1 MWDGMPTCQDCGAQ
15 HAVGEPCRGQFRD
28 EDESF
33 AADPVRPGTVLGGQW
48 RVESRLGK
56 GGMSSVFLAV
66 DERLGRKVAVKVLAE
81 ELCHDTEGLA
91 RFDRE
96 TRRTA
101 QMEHPNIVP
110 VYATGR
116 HGARPFVVMKHLE
129 GMPLSRYLR
138 TVPTPLPLAEVRALM
153 KQLCAALQYI
163 HTQGVI
169 HRDIKPSNLFVTPD
183 GHLTV
188 LDLGIALDMMADPI
202 TRTGVV
208 MGTPRYIAPEQALG
222 KRIDHRADLF
232 STAVLLS
239 DLLGSKRPGDEGPE
253 DARLPALLAA
263 VVERGLSP
271 DPARRFA
278 DAQELGATLEA
289 AFAAVL
295 NPAAPPKRRTRGPL
309 IAIAAGVVVL
319 AAAGVSARMLL
330 LPHDAPS
337 APQPEVAALAP
348 EPEQDAADEQP
359 AAEEAAEPPA
369 PTDSPAAAAPTKPAP
384 AKRVRASHLPA
395 RARQAP
401 AAAAA
406 GSGHLRVVTQFQG
419 ESTWANLMVDG
430 IPRGAAPLMV
440 EVPAGHHTVRIERAG
455 FATVAREVDVKPGAS
470 ALLTVEM
477 NP

>member
-15 HAVGEPCRGQFRD
+15 HAAGEPCRGQFRD

-33 AADPVRPGTVLGGQW
+33 ATDPVRPGTVLGGQW

-81 ELCHDTEGLA
+81 ELTHDAEGLA

-138 TVPTPLPLAEVRALM
+138 TVPTPLPLAEVRSLM
-153 KQLCAALQYI
+153 KQVCAALQYI

-188 LDLGIALDMMADPI
+188 LDLGIALDTMADPI

-208 MGTPRYIAPEQALG
+208 MGTPRFIAPEQALG
-222 KRIDHRADLF
+222 KRIDHRADLY

-239 DLLGSKRPGDEGPE
+239 DLLGSKRPGDEGP
-253 DARLPALLAA
+253 DDPRLPAPLAA

-278 DAQELGATLEA
+278 DAQELGAALEA

-309 IAIAAGVVVL
+309 IAIAAAVAVF
-319 AAAGVSARMLL
+319 AAAGVGARLFL
-330 LPHDAPS
+330 SPPETPS
-337 APQPEVAALAP
+337 APEPQAIVTAP
-348 EPEQDAADEQP
+348 EPEQEP
-359 AAEEAAEPPA
+359 AVERPEAEEIAEPPA
-369 PTDSPAAAAPTKPAP
+369 PADTAAAPSKPAP

-401 AAAAA
+401 AAASA
-406 GSGHLRVVTQFQG
+406 GSGHLRVVTQFKG